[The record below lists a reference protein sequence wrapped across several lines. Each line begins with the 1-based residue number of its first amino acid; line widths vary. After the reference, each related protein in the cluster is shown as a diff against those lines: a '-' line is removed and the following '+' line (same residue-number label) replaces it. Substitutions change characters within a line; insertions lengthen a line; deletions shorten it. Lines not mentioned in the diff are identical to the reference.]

1 MGESERKEMKEGK
14 RERERRRKVGER
26 EKEKNERKGRKE
38 GRRKEERN
46 FAYIL
51 FSYCSCPMCRN
62 SSLTLYT

>member
-38 GRRKEERN
+38 EGKRKE
-46 FAYIL
+46 IL
-51 FSYCSCPMCRN
+51 PTSCLVTVHVLCAEIAH
-62 SSLTLYT
+62 